1 MKINVFW
8 FRRDLRLHDNTALE
22 KALSGELPVL
32 PLFIFDTSIIEDLP
46 HDDARISFIHESLDA
61 LNREL
66 RQFESSVHVV
76 KGIPEKVWEEII
88 TRFEIDTVFINRDY
102 EPYAMKRDNAVKT
115 TLELRGIEMISC
127 KDQVIFEEKEVVKPD
142 GTPYTV
148 FTPYRNRWLKKYAE
162 LQPAPKKQN
171 RSNFYKNIFS
181 FPSLHDLG
189 FGPAVQKV
197 RQYELANIP
206 EYNKF
211 RDIPS
216 EDRTTHLGPHLRFG
230 TVSIREMAALG
241 AKQNPVFLDE
251 LIWREFFM
259 QLMWAFPH
267 VVTYNFRKKYDGIP
281 WRNDEKEFS
290 RWCNGETGYPMVD
303 AGMRQMNRTGF
314 MHNRVRMIAASFL
327 CKHLLT
333 DWRWGEAYFAEK
345 LHDYELSSNNGN
357 WQWTAGTG
365 VDASQY
371 FRIFNPQHQQKK
383 FDPKNIYVKTW
394 IEDYGKGT
402 YPEPIIDHNF
412 ARERVIA
419 AYRDAADL
427 YISPPF

>member
-8 FRRDLRLHDNTALE
+8 FRRDLRLNDNTALME
-22 KALSGELPVL
+22 ALSASLPVL
-32 PLFIFDTSIIEDLP
+32 PVFIFDTNIIEDLP
-46 HDDARISFIHESLDA
+46 LGDARISFIHESLA
-61 LNREL
+61 AINHNLRE
-66 RQFESSVHVV
+66 FESSIYVA
-76 KGIPEKVWEEII
+76 KGEPQKVWDEII
-88 TRFEIDTVFINRDY
+88 TRFDIDTVFVNRDY
-102 EPYAMKRDNAVKT
+102 EPYAVKRDDAIKN
-115 TLELRGIEMISC
+115 TLELRGIKMRSF
-127 KDQVIFEEKEVVKPD
+127 KDQVIFEEKEVVKPN

-148 FTPYRNRWLKKYAE
+148 FTPYRNRWLKKYQE
-162 LQPAPKKQN
+162 LSIPASQAFN
-171 RSNFYKNIFS
+171 RNNYYKEIFP
-181 FPSLHDLG
+181 FPPLHDIG
-189 FGPAVQKV
+189 FESAAVRVKPYDLSVIPA
-197 RQYELANIP
+197 YH
-206 EYNKF
+206 KF

-216 EDRTTHLGPHLRFG
+216 QDPTTHLGPHLRFG

-241 AKQNPVFLDE
+241 LRQNSVFLDE

-259 QLMWAFPH
+259 QLLWAFPH
-267 VVTYNFRKKYDGIP
+267 VVNYNFRKKYDGIA
-281 WRNDEKEFS
+281 WRNDEKEFGK
-290 RWCNGETGYPMVD
+290 WCKGETGYPMVD
-303 AGMRQMNRTGF
+303 AGMRQLNRTGF

-371 FRIFNPQHQQKK
+371 FRIFNPSFQQKK

-394 IEDYGKGT
+394 VEDYGKST
-402 YPEPIIDHNF
+402 YPEPIVDHNF

-419 AYRDAADL
+419 AYRNAAGEQ
-427 YISPPF
+427 